1 MSDEKELKTLAVD
14 LKKAADDVKKVAETT
29 NTEIKN
35 LGKVTEETKA
45 KADEALAKHG
55 ELMARLDEVEQKMA
69 RRGQDSQ
76 DERKSVGQVVA
87 ESEGYKAFKSANGGR
102 QRIEVKA
109 ITSVTGDVAGAAGD
123 LLNPTRVPG
132 IVGIP
137 ERRMTVRDLLTP
149 GRTNQPSIE
158 YVRETG
164 FTNNAAIVAET
175 AQKPESTIKFD
186 LVTTSV
192 VTIAH
197 WVHASRQIM
206 DDAPM
211 LQSYIDGRL
220 RYGLMY
226 VEELQFLKGSGAGGN
241 LTGINTVATAYAAP
255 GGITV
260 ASETD
265 IDTIRLAILQ
275 SELAEFPATG
285 IVLNPIDWTRIEL
298 TKDTAGA
305 YIFANPQAVTQPTLW
320 GRPVVST
327 QAQDVDKFTVGAFR
341 MGAQI
346 FDRMDAEVLLST
358 EDRDNFIKN
367 MVTIRAEE
375 RVGLAIYRPEAF
387 VHGDLGNV
395 A

>member
-1 MSDEKELKTLAVD
+1 MSDDNELKTLAAQ
-14 LKKAADDVKKVAETT
+14 LKHAADDVKKSAETT
-29 NTEIKN
+29 QAEIKN
-35 LGKVTEETKA
+35 LGKVTDETKQ
-45 KADEALAKHG
+45 KADEALVKQG

-69 RRGQDSQ
+69 RRGKEGEDQ
-76 DERKSVGQVVA
+76 RKSVGQLVA
-87 ESEGYKAFKSANGGR
+87 DSDGYKAFKSANGGR

-109 ITSVTGDVAGAAGD
+109 ITSATADANGSAGD
-123 LLNPTRVPG
+123 LLNPQRVAG

-164 FTNNAAIVAET
+164 FTNAAAIVAET

-192 VTIAH
+192 ATIAH

-226 VEELQFLKGSGAGGN
+226 VEELQFLKGSGTGGN
-241 LTGINTVATAYAAP
+241 LTGINTVASVYAAP

-260 ASETD
+260 DAATD
-265 IDTIRLAILQ
+265 IDTLRLAILQ

-327 QAQDVDKFTVGAFR
+327 QAQDQDTFTVGAFR
-341 MGAQI
+341 MGAQV

-387 VHGDLGNV
+387 VRGDLGHV